1 MRFFL
6 WLLLLLATA
15 IGLAV
20 TARFNPGNVVL
31 FYPPYRIDLSLN
43 FFLLL
48 STLLFLFLYLMIDAV
63 RSTSAMPRKVAAYRR
78 DKREREGNRAFR
90 EALKALFE
98 GRFGHAEK
106 AATRAAESPDNAGLA
121 ALIGARAA
129 HWMHQS
135 ERRDAWLARAEATP
149 QLKPARL
156 MTALE
161 LLVDEHQPQQ
171 ALETVREL
179 NASGTRHIH
188 ALRLALKANQYAQN
202 WPEVL
207 RLTRSLDKNRALHPV
222 LSMRLRDL
230 AYADLLSDRP
240 HDVESIRTVWFAIPA
255 EERLRPFVAARG
267 AAVFNANG
275 LHDEARGLI
284 EKALGAEWDDRLV
297 IAYRQSAAGEASPS
311 LVAQIERCEA
321 WSLTRPLDVQ
331 LALTLGT
338 LCLKQKLWGK
348 AQRHLEQ
355 ALALAQAA
363 DASTRREAHLKLAQ
377 LHEALGHAAE
387 AASHFRQSALAG

>member
-6 WLLLLLATA
+6 WLLVLLATA

-31 FYPPYRIDLSLN
+31 FYPPYRVDLSLN

-48 STLLFLFLYLMIDAV
+48 VALLFLFLYLMIDAV
-63 RSTSAMPRKVAAYRR
+63 RSTSAMPRRVAAYRR
-78 DKREREGNRAFR
+78 DRREREGNRALR
-90 EALKALFE
+90 DALKALFE

-106 AATRAAESPDNAGLA
+106 SAARAAESPDNAGLA

-129 HWMHQS
+129 HWMRQTA
-135 ERRDAWLARAEATP
+135 RRDAWLARAEETP
-149 QLKPARL
+149 LLKPARL

-161 LLVDEHQPQQ
+161 LLVDEHQPQK
-171 ALETVREL
+171 ALDAVREL

-188 ALRLALKANQYAQN
+188 AQRLALKANQYAQN

-207 RLTRSLDKNRALHPV
+207 RLTRSLDKNRALHPA

-230 AYADLLSDRP
+230 AYADLLSERP
-240 HDVESIRTVWFAIPA
+240 HDVESIRNVWSAIPA
-255 EERLRPFVAARG
+255 DERLRPFVAVRG

-275 LHDEARGLI
+275 LHDEARALI
-284 EKALGAEWDDRLV
+284 EKALHAQWDDRLV
-297 IAYRQSAAGEASPS
+297 VAYRQSAAREASS
-311 LVAQIERCEA
+311 ALVAQIEHCEA
-321 WSLTRPLDVQ
+321 WSVERPLDAQ
-331 LALTLGT
+331 LALTLGS

-355 ALALAQAA
+355 ALAQAA
-363 DASTRREAHLKLAQ
+363 DAATLRESHLKLAQ
-377 LHEALGHAAE
+377 LHEGLGHAAE
-387 AASHFRQSALAG
+387 AASHFRQSALVA